1 MPLSVERAG
10 KAAFYVLS
18 LIFADAGLRRLG
30 ETLWAA
36 GFCVPPASSSL
47 AVRLRMALLHFPM
60 ATWAL
65 LGPLSIAGS
74 TRDDRG
80 FRLACTRS
88 RLWFFIS
95 RWLFNGETKI
105 FLSEEWHNVSAEDRA
120 KWASRHYVIPMHPH
134 GLLPIGAILN
144 GLTWAGGGCRG
155 VTTSGAKLS
164 EPANAGDGLHQR
176 WFPHMKLR
184 AAVASG
190 ACGLVPGFYE
200 LFTKLGAFEC
210 TKPFMQKVLREDKD
224 VAVFPG
230 GALES
235 RYAIPGRYVCVV
247 KHRKGFVRLALE
259 ERRDLLPMYTFG
271 DEALLP
277 QMAEPPR
284 AIVALQDLAKEV
296 FGLLVPP
303 TLAGLPQFPPLTLIT
318 GVPISLEDLWPE
330 NVGGEVSQAAVDEA
344 HARYVSAMQA
354 LFDTNKAYVP
364 GGHAKA
370 VIEFI

>member
-1 MPLSVERAG
+1 
-10 KAAFYVLS
+10 
-18 LIFADAGLRRLG
+18 
-30 ETLWAA
+30 
-36 GFCVPPASSSL
+36 
-47 AVRLRMALLHFPM
+47 
-60 ATWAL
+60 
-65 LGPLSIAGS
+65 
-74 TRDDRG
+74 
-80 FRLACTRS
+80 
-88 RLWFFIS
+88 
-95 RWLFNGETKI
+95 
-105 FLSEEWHNVSAEDRA
+105 
-120 KWASRHYVIPMHPH
+120 
-134 GLLPIGAILN
+134 
-144 GLTWAGGGCRG
+144 
-155 VTTSGAKLS
+155 
-164 EPANAGDGLHQR
+164 
-176 WFPHMKLR
+176 MKLR